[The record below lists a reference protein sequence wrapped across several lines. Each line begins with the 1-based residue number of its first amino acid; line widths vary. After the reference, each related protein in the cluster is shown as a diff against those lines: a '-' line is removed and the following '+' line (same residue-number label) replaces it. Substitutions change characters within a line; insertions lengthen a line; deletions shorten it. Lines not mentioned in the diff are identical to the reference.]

1 MVEEKLDA
9 GKSQAHPIEN
19 DEVNVDMNSEGE
31 LKKLNSEDEWI
42 DILGNG
48 QLRKRVIKEG
58 VKNSRPTRGDT
69 CIINAIGRLDD
80 GTIVEQH
87 EEFNFQQ
94 GDVEVIQGLDLAVA
108 LMDVG
113 EEAEIEIASRFA
125 YGTIGEK
132 PNIPSNVTLRYN
144 VKLVSV
150 EMETE
155 LESLTVNERKRIG
168 NRKRERGNWWFS
180 RNEPALAMQCYRRAL
195 DFLSPTKSETSFS
208 EDGVEKTE
216 SDADLQALLEDRLTV
231 YNNLAQAQLKTQAYE
246 AALKSVENVLSCQPK
261 NIKALFRK
269 GKILHLKGEHSQAYS
284 ILFQAQKLDPENKAI
299 QRELSIIKEKSVKDV
314 QKEKNMY
321 RKMLGTKQEIDI
333 DKNFKNESKIKSSS
347 IAWGLIGG
355 TIVATVGVIAYKFI
369 S

>member
-1 MVEEKLDA
+1 MVEEKLDSE
-9 GKSQAHPIEN
+9 KSQAHSIEN
-19 DEVNVDMNSEGE
+19 DVNSEGS
-31 LKKLNSEDEWI
+31 LKSSSLEDEWI

-48 QLRKRVIKEG
+48 QLRKRVIKAG
-58 VKNSRPTRGDT
+58 IPNSRPSRGDA
-69 CIINAIGRLDD
+69 CKINAIGKLDD

-87 EEFNFQQ
+87 EELSFQQ

-108 LMDVG
+108 LMDVD

-125 YGTIGEK
+125 YGSIGEK

-144 VKLVSV
+144 VKLISV
-150 EMETE
+150 ELEAE
-155 LESLTVNERKRIG
+155 FESLTVNERKRIG
-168 NRKRERGNWWFS
+168 NKKRERGNWWFT

-195 DFLSPTKSETSFS
+195 DFLSPAKSETSFS
-208 EDGVEKTE
+208 EDGVEETE

-246 AALKSVENVLSCQPK
+246 AALKSVENVLSCQPR

-269 GKILHLKGEHSQAYS
+269 GKILHLKGEHSQAYLTLS
-284 ILFQAQKLDPENKAI
+284 QAQKLDPQNKAI
-299 QRELSIIKEKSVKDV
+299 QHELSIIKGKSEKDV

-321 RKMLGTKQEIDI
+321 RKMLGTKQETSIN
-333 DKNFKNESKIKSSS
+333 KSLKNEGKIKSSF
-347 IAWGLIGG
+347 IAWSLIGG